1 MEYEIP
7 TNKSI
12 KEDISVMCNLS
23 QAIKEEG
30 ISIGIKDGIAIG
42 KSEFIINM
50 HKKGYT
56 LEQISDIADKDI
68 QEIKDIIEKNKI
80 KLA

>member
-1 MEYEIP
+1 MLP
-7 TNKSI
+7 
-12 KEDISVMCNLS
+12 NLS

>member
-1 MEYEIP
+1 
-7 TNKSI
+7 
-12 KEDISVMCNLS
+12 MCNLS

-30 ISIGIKDGIAIG
+30 ISIGRKEGISIGTKDGIAIG

>member
-1 MEYEIP
+1 MN
-7 TNKSI
+7 TASKSI

-23 QAIKEEG
+23 QAIKEGG
-30 ISIGIKDGIAIG
+30 ISIG

-68 QEIKDIIEKNKI
+68 QEIKDIIEKTK
-80 KLA
+80 